1 MTTNHVR
8 RVLLAWTEQRLAPA
22 ECARVE
28 AHLRVCR
35 ACRAEADDLLHLA
48 DTLSGLPKAL
58 RALPMRSARSWPA
71 VWARMQQSPLP
82 RALPRLSVYLS
93 LAAVVFVL
101 AAALPSRLGLQP
113 LTVTAGVV
121 ETPVA
126 PRATVVVFSSTDAL
140 PDAAVGQQA
149 AGQQAATTAW
159 PMPAPTPVP
168 GVRG

>member
-1 MTTNHVR
+1 MVTHHVR
-8 RVLLAWTEQRLAPA
+8 PDLLAWAERRLEPA
-22 ECARVE
+22 MRARVD
-28 AHLRVCR
+28 AHLGVCR

-48 DTLSGLPKAL
+48 DTLGALPKAL
-58 RALPMRSARSWPA
+58 RALPIRSARSWPA

-121 ETPVA
+121 ETPVS
-126 PRATVVVFSSTDAL
+126 PQATVVVVSSTDAL
-140 PDAAVGQQA
+140 ADASGRLQA
-149 AGQQAATTAW
+149 TNAW

-168 GVRG
+168 GVKG